1 MRKRLITPIPQ
12 DAPPRDEGWLDLDG
26 AAPWSRSHRKK
37 RITGSTLRWSQEK
50 RRVGVQL
57 VRELKRSGYSS
68 ISRKGSG
75 ASRSSSKKPKQS
87 VHKSSSCD
95 GLQMAGAHF
104 EKLCASSGI
113 SAHLTQYARSRNI
126 ELKSAMSRSLNWS
139 LCLTSVGER
148 LAPRLRVCACLDL
161 LWRCSLSRKLRR
173 TIGLIRWSL

>member
-1 MRKRLITPIPQ
+1 MLRLATK
-12 DAPPRDEGWLDLDG
+12 AGWTLT
-26 AAPWSRSHRKK
+26 AQPWSRSHRKK
-37 RITGSTLRWSQEK
+37 RIIRSNLHWSQEK
-50 RRVGVQL
+50 CGVGVQL
-57 VRELKRSGYSS
+57 FRELKRSGYSS
-68 ISRKGSG
+68 ISRKGSD

-87 VHKSSSCD
+87 VHKSSSCG

-148 LAPRLRVCACLDL
+148 VASRLRVCACLDL
-161 LWRCSLSRKLRR
+161 VTLSSPRRLLLRPLFLRR
-173 TIGLIRWSL
+173 PPLHHHHLLPTLLER